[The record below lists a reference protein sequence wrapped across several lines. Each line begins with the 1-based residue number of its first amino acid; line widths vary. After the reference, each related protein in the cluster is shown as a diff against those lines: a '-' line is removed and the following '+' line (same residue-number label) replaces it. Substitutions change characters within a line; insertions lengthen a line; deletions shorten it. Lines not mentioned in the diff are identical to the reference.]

1 MPKEAEL
8 EAIIC
13 VCARATQ
20 LLRGKYTDEKKLK
33 EEIDIVW
40 EYTQRVIA
48 EKQKNREQANAWNK
62 AHPEAHRKHSRDY
75 ARRKAGENKEYQ
87 HDYYINVTKNKR
99 QAKKGKV

>member
-13 VCARATQ
+13 VCVRTTQ
-20 LLRGKYTDEKKLK
+20 LLRGKYTDENKLK
-33 EEIDIVW
+33 EEINIVW

-48 EKQKNREQANAWNK
+48 EKQKNREQANEWNK

-75 ARRKAGENKEYQ
+75 ARRKAL
-87 HDYYINVTKNKR
+87 
-99 QAKKGKV
+99 KKGKV